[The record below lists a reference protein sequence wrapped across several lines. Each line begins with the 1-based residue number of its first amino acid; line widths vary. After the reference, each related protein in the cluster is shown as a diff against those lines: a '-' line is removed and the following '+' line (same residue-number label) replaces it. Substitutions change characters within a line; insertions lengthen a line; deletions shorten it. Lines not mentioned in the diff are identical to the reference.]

1 MIYLDV
7 TRESVVVVCETC
19 EIWHVMRF
27 TKLEA
32 WEAAAAHEARAHPD
46 ITQARDALS
55 TFKKRMRH
63 AV

>member
-7 TRESVVVVCETC
+7 TQESIVVVCDVC
-19 EIWHVMRF
+19 RIWHTMRF

-32 WEAAAAHEARAHPD
+32 WEAAAAHEARAHAE

-55 TFKKRMRH
+55 TFRKRARL

>member
-7 TRESVVVVCETC
+7 TRYSVVVVCDVC
-19 EIWHVMRF
+19 KVWQVMAF

-32 WEAAAAHEARAHPD
+32 WNSAADHEARAHPEC
-46 ITQARDALS
+46 TQARDALS
-55 TFKKRMRH
+55 TFKKRARL